1 MTDTV
6 NRKKTLG
13 LKISPTKASS
23 LICKTPCLLFFLLT
37 SLHHCSGKFGT
48 PITDD
53 VNKLLLLQQNIPVD
67 YEIPVHYI
75 PKEVSGVCWV
85 VLNIYPLEQS
95 LCKLATMFGALSS
108 NKENIIVFIAMLKS
122 LRFTFD
128 HEELESAMQ
137 VFQCHYR
144 ERNLL
149 SGLYFDYIKEILH
162 AAAQG
167 VGGFP
172 CKPPPCV
179 PHQETPDGRVQAWLS
194 RSPVLLILVPLTACL
209 LLLLWL
215 AHSRRRR
222 LRECDVERR
231 DDSLSSPANAVPSV
245 CISVPLYRTDDST
258 SATELVP
265 RPQELG

>member
-1 MTDTV
+1 MKH
-6 NRKKTLG
+6 NR
-13 LKISPTKASS
+13 
-23 LICKTPCLLFFLLT
+23 ICKTPCLLFFLLT
-37 SLHHCSGKFGT
+37 SLHHCSGKFGK

-75 PKEVSGVCWV
+75 PKEVSGMCWV
-85 VLNIYPLEQS
+85 VLNAYPLEQS
-95 LCKLATMFGALSS
+95 LCRLANMFGALSS
-108 NKENIIVFIAMLKS
+108 NRENIVVFVAMLKS

-144 ERNLL
+144 ERKLL
-149 SGLYFDYIKEILH
+149 SGLYFDYLKEILH

-172 CKPPPCV
+172 CKPPPCL
-179 PHQETPDGRVQAWLS
+179 PHQEKPGSQEDGRTQALLS
-194 RSPVLLILVPLTACL
+194 SSPVLLILIPLTACL
-209 LLLLWL
+209 ILLLWM
-215 AHSRRRR
+215 AKSRRRR
-222 LRECDVERR
+222 WRECDTETGR
-231 DDSLSSPANAVPSV
+231 DMPSPANMVPTVS
-245 CISVPLYRTDDST
+245 ISVPLHRAVDSA

-265 RPQELG
+265 RRQELG